1 MYNSNFRTSQF
12 SRAFWI
18 ISAHKNILGVKANM
32 NNLFNY
38 AENNQ
43 HNLLNKYKHY
53 FSIYDR
59 HFSKFRNTEVNIVE
73 FGVAHGGSLQMWK
86 NYFGHKAKIYGIDI
100 DPNCKQ
106 LEEDRISIL
115 IGDQGD
121 KIFLRSLKKNIPRID
136 ILIDD
141 GGHEMEQQIT
151 TFEEL
156 FPHISSNGVYLCE
169 DLHTSY
175 MNKFGGGYKRKNTFV
190 EYSKN
195 IIDQINAWFSEEPES
210 FRVTD
215 LTRTV
220 YSLHYYNSVLV
231 IEKKPVQKGGVWISG
246 KPRIPSLLTSALECL
261 ESNQSLKSNIL
272 ELEEIPHRE
281 RNDRLNLMK
290 SSFTDHLS
298 STTIDGL
305 LRLLEDEEAF
315 LQILKVIKATA

>member
-1 MYNSNFRTSQF
+1 
-12 SRAFWI
+12 
-18 ISAHKNILGVKANM
+18 M

-53 FSIYDR
+53 FSIYHR
-59 HFSKFRNTEVNIVE
+59 HFSKFRNNEVNVVE

-86 NYFGHKAKIYGIDI
+86 NYFGHKAKIYGVDI
-100 DPNCKQ
+100 NPNCKQ
-106 LEEDRISIL
+106 LEEDRISIF

-121 KIFLRSLKKNIPRID
+121 KNFLKSLKKNIPRLD

-141 GGHEMEQQIT
+141 GGHEMQQQIT

-175 MNKFGGGYKRKNTFV
+175 MNKFGGGYKKKNTFV

-195 IIDQINAWFSEEPES
+195 IIDQINAWFSEEPNS

-246 KPRIPSLLTSALECL
+246 KPRIPSLLTSAIECL
-261 ESNQSLKSNIL
+261 GNNPSLKSNIL

-298 STTIDGL
+298 SMTIDGL

-315 LQILKVIKATA
+315 HQILKVIKATA